1 MIEIIIRSGN
11 LELLQ
16 EWDRTLCDA
25 RQESRRIPL
34 LTEAATRWQKREE
47 TKKSVTL
54 VQETLVQAQLSQGK
68 WLPVRPIV
76 RELLAA
82 AATDNE
88 TDRRLRWLLAIGQLA
103 LKEGNRQEAQR
114 VVREAQP
121 YLSKRTD
128 LTVEFEKLDREAK
141 P

>member
-25 RQESRRIPL
+25 RQASRRIPL
-34 LTEAATRWQKREE
+34 LTEAAARWQKREE

-68 WLPVRPIV
+68 WLPVLPIV

-121 YLSKRTD
+121 YLSKRTG
-128 LTVEFEKLDREAK
+128 LSVEFEKLDREAK